1 MKMLVPQLNITAKTD
16 EHLMVYRCQTP
27 ERCYLESQEWRQ
39 LRVWWKQY
47 QDERRAS
54 RSRFAGTMVTRDGG
68 DGYVSWL
75 PYEVMRPRLAC
86 RLGELLKSR
95 MYDTCYRFDTDS
107 LPVTPASMAKDY
119 LGCSLSALVEK
130 FESQFE
136 DGMSWENF
144 GARGWV
150 IDHILPVSRFDFR
163 KITHVRRACHYRN
176 LRPCWEAENIR
187 KGNRLMPC

>member
-1 MKMLVPQLNITAKTD
+1 MHPHRPNIAAKSCERFLVFRVEETQ
-16 EHLMVYRCQTP
+16 C
-27 ERCYLESQEWRQ
+27 CYLGCEEWRLLQ
-39 LRVWWKQY
+39 DWWKAY
-47 QDERRAS
+47 QDPRRTR
-54 RSRFAGTMVTRDGG
+54 RSRFRGTLVKADKNSQLTR
-68 DGYVSWL
+68 WM

-95 MYDTCYRFDTDS
+95 MYDTCYRFDPDS

-130 FESQFE
+130 FEHQFE
-136 DGMSWENF
+136 DGMTWDNF

-163 KITHVRRACHYRN
+163 KITHVRKACHYRN

>member
-1 MKMLVPQLNITAKTD
+1 MIYLNITAKTD
-16 EHLMVYRCQTP
+16 KYLMVYRVEKQD
-27 ERCYLESQEWRQ
+27 RCYLDCQEWRW
-39 LRVWWKQY
+39 LREWWKEY
-47 QDERRAS
+47 QDPRRAR
-54 RSRFAGTMVTRDGG
+54 RSRFRGTLVRVGHG
-68 DGYVSWL
+68 KRSCIWL
-75 PYEVMRPRLAC
+75 PYEVVRPRLAC
-86 RLGELLKSR
+86 RIGTLLKSR
-95 MYDTCYRFDTDS
+95 MYDTCYRFDPDS

-130 FESQFE
+130 FEHQFE
-136 DGMSWENF
+136 DGMSWDNF

-163 KITHVRRACHYRN
+163 KITHIRRACHYRN